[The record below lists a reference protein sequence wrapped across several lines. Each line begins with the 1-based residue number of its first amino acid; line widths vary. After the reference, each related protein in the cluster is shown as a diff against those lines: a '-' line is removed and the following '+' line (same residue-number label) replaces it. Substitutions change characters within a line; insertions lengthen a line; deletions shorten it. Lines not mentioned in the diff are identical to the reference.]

1 MARTRWPPDWEPWP
15 LAQARQNRNGT
26 PVGATKNLGPAD
38 RSNRKTTSGVSRIE
52 GQAGTQATDP
62 TPRTGQTL
70 EGRAG
75 ALFPILP
82 AEYLFVAA
90 ARIVRLPARRSSSY
104 GVPRSA

>member
-82 AEYLFVAA
+82 AEYAPQIHGDLACGC
-90 ARIVRLPARRSSSY
+90 LE
-104 GVPRSA
+104 